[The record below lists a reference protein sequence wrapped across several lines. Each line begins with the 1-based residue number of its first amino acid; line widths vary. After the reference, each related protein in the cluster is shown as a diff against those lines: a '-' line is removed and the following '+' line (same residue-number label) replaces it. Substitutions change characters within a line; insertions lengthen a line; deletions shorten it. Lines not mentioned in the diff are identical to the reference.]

1 MSREEEL
8 ERAQAEELPG
18 PSDLESALIGE
29 RLGDVMGHPAP
40 MVGAGASLAD
50 AIAQMQ
56 KERRGCVLV
65 VSGDKLVGIFT
76 ERDVLLKVAGLA
88 IDLKQAKVSD
98 YMTRDPVAL
107 PAESNVAFALNR
119 MVVEGFRHIPLI
131 DDKGRPAG
139 VVSMRELIEYLSDYF
154 RKDMLNL
161 PPDPRPA
168 FRNREGS

>member
-29 RLGDVMGHPAP
+29 QLGDVMCHPAVI
-40 MVGAGASLAD
+40 VGAGASLAE
-50 AIAQMQ
+50 AIAAMQ

-65 VSGDKLVGIFT
+65 VSGDKLAGIFT
-76 ERDVLLKVAGLA
+76 ERDVLLRIAGLA

-107 PAESNVAFALNR
+107 PADSSVAFALNR
-119 MVVEGFRHIPLI
+119 MVVEGFRHIPLV
-131 DDKGRPAG
+131 DDQGRPTG
-139 VVSMRELIEYLSDYF
+139 VVSMRELIEYLSDFF

-161 PPDPRPA
+161 PPDPGAA
-168 FRNREGS
+168 FRNREGG